1 MTGLEVKL
9 SWDCRTPTFLVLCW
23 GAVRG
28 VEGGRQGDR
37 GPGVGLP
44 LQLSLLQV
52 LLGAQLE
59 AGQLKQNIRSTG
71 APNETN

>member
-1 MTGLEVKL
+1 M
-9 SWDCRTPTFLVLCW
+9 
-23 GAVRG
+23 RG
-28 VEGGRQGDR
+28 VEGGGEGDR

-59 AGQLKQNIRSTG
+59 AGQLKQNIGSTG
-71 APNETN
+71 APHEIN